1 MKTMYK
7 DLVQKKFMDFYLS
20 SFDGFK
26 ISFYSFFFYLIYFR
40 NYFLLNFLLW
50 KIIPGPVRNGHMS
63 HLYQFRFS
71 RIVISRIFILLRLE
85 PLNFK
90 FYIESRNLQNRMR
103 GKQNQRK
110 IRRAVLSLLIHSQLG
125 HWLRSPAEERQDR
138 IHARRTIDWLSS
150 NGILAVGRPIIGAS
164 SASGCGSRTFR
175 VFLSQA
181 HRFRCTNDRFAIR
194 GVSRES
200 AHCKQRDFSIL

>member
-1 MKTMYK
+1 
-7 DLVQKKFMDFYLS
+7 
-20 SFDGFK
+20 
-26 ISFYSFFFYLIYFR
+26 
-40 NYFLLNFLLW
+40 
-50 KIIPGPVRNGHMS
+50 MS

-138 IHARRTIDWLSS
+138 IHARRTID
-150 NGILAVGRPIIGAS
+150 
-164 SASGCGSRTFR
+164 
-175 VFLSQA
+175 
-181 HRFRCTNDRFAIR
+181 
-194 GVSRES
+194 
-200 AHCKQRDFSIL
+200 

>member
-1 MKTMYK
+1 
-7 DLVQKKFMDFYLS
+7 MDFYLS

>member
-1 MKTMYK
+1 
-7 DLVQKKFMDFYLS
+7 MDFYLS

-71 RIVISRIFILLRLE
+71 RIVIFLRLE
-85 PLNFK
+85 LLNFK